1 MSRAHNEREDTRFTV
16 LVVDDDDIIRMSIA
30 DYLRDSG
37 LDVLEAASGEAGQA
51 AFEAGAPIDVVFSDV
66 QMSPH
71 LDGIALAN
79 WVHANHPNVPVML
92 TSGVT
97 ILSSLPEAICPQGS
111 VFIKPYEFTA
121 VAARIQALLSA
132 TQLDDRR

>member
-1 MSRAHNEREDTRFTV
+1 MSHAHAGREDTHFTV
-16 LVVDDDDIIRMSIA
+16 LVVDDDDMIRMSIA

-51 AFEAGAPIDVVFSDV
+51 AFAAGAPIDVVFSDV

-79 WVHANHPNVPVML
+79 WVHAHHPNVPVML
-92 TSGVT
+92 TSGVAV
-97 ILSSLPEAICPQGS
+97 LSSLPEAICPQSS
-111 VFIKPYEFTA
+111 VFIKPYKFTA
-121 VAARIQALLSA
+121 VAARIQALLGA
-132 TQLDDRR
+132 TGLDERR